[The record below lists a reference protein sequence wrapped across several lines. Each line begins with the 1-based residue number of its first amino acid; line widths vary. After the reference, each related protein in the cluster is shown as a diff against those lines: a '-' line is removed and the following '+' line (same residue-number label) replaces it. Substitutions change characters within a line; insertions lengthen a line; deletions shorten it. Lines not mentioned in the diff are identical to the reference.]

1 MPSPTRIYTLFTN
14 HKDSTLMDVLQK
26 YGSLRRFIADS
37 YSPTTQQAVDSALLY
52 AEEKMRGYTRY
63 DGTPMLD
70 HDVAVAEIVSRELGL
85 GRNSTVAAILH
96 DVIRIANKERP
107 EEVEPLSIEIRER
120 FGEPVLGIIVGLC
133 KISNIKLKV
142 SKEQANDFRD
152 MLVSYSVDPRVI
164 LIKLADRLE
173 VMRSLNIF
181 PVAKHRKK
189 SWESM
194 NLYAP
199 IAHKLGLYALKSEL
213 EDLALKWLEPKDYEY
228 ITRRLEETE
237 SERQT
242 FIARFLVPIEEKL
255 KSIPNLHYHIKSRT
269 KSVYSIWNKM
279 RKQNVPFEG
288 VYDIFALRIIIDCER
303 ELEKQLCWTVYSVV
317 GDCYTPNPKRMR
329 DWVTIPK
336 SNGYESLH
344 TTVSAGGGRWVEIQI
359 RTERMDA
366 VAERGIAA
374 HWRYKGVNQGAQTSE
389 QWLSRLREALEETTH
404 SLSQR
409 FDAKPS
415 TSEIFV
421 FTPNGDIR
429 KLPEGAT
436 VLDFAF
442 DIHTNLGAT
451 CTGAKVNNRAVPIRE
466 VLHNGDI
473 VEVMTQKNQTPK
485 SDWLTF
491 CVTSKARGRIKSWL
505 RNEQMKHARIGRE
518 ELERKL
524 KNWKITV
531 PIDEAVAYLGKV
543 LKVRTGREVYSMIAL
558 QKIDFL
564 SIKEILQQWLSGEA
578 EEQRRVAAA
587 EAERKKEELKA
598 AQQEEAPSHRRSDA
612 LVIDEKINNIE
623 YKLAKC
629 CNPIKGDDIFGFVT
643 ISSGI
648 TIHRSDCPNAAR
660 LRENYPYRVMDARW
674 RSSADGAF
682 RATIAIV
689 AGDIPGIGNQITEVV
704 TRELKLNIRTLSMA
718 ARGDGTMRGTISVE
732 VPSTSI
738 VDLLIHSIMRIR
750 GVQRAYRVNN

>member
-1 MPSPTRIYTLFTN
+1 
-14 HKDSTLMDVLQK
+14 MDPLK
-26 YGSLRRFIADS
+26 RYGSLRRYIAS
-37 YSPTTQQAVDSALLY
+37 TYSEQTQQTIDDALIY
-52 AEEKMRGYTRY
+52 ASERMQGYARY
-63 DGTPMLD
+63 DGTPLLD
-70 HDVAVAEIVSRELGL
+70 HDVAVAEIATREIGL

-96 DVIRIANKERP
+96 DVLRIANKEQP
-107 EEVEPLSIEIRER
+107 EMVDPISREIRER

-152 MLVSYSVDPRVI
+152 MIVSYSEDPRVI

-173 VMRSLNIF
+173 VMRELQIF
-181 PVAKHRKK
+181 PPEKRRKK

-194 NLYAP
+194 NLYAQ

-228 ITRRLEETE
+228 ICRRLEETE

-255 KSIPNLHYHIKSRT
+255 KAVPGLSYHIKGRT

-279 RKQNVPFEG
+279 RKQGVPFEG
-288 VYDIFALRIIIDCER
+288 VYDIFALRVIIDCER

-317 GDCYTPNPKRMR
+317 SDCYTPNPKRMR

-344 TTVSAGGGRWVEIQI
+344 TTVSAGEGRWVEIQI
-359 RTERMDA
+359 RSERMDA

-374 HWRYKGVNQGAQTSE
+374 HWRYKGVNQGGQTSE
-389 QWLSRLREALEETTH
+389 QWLSRLREVLEETTQ
-404 SLSQR
+404 SLTQR
-409 FDAKPS
+409 FDATPS

-429 KLPEGAT
+429 KLSEGAT

-451 CTGAKVNNRAVPIRE
+451 CTGARVNGRAVPIRE

-473 VEVMTQKNQTPK
+473 VEIMTQKNQTPK
-485 SDWLTF
+485 ADWLSF
-491 CVTSKARGRIKSWL
+491 CVTSKARSRIKSYL
-505 RNEQMKHARIGRE
+505 RAEQNQNARTGRE

-524 KNWKITV
+524 KNWKIAV

-543 LKVRTGREVYSMIAL
+543 LKVRTGREVYSLIAT

-564 SIKEILQQWLSGEA
+564 SIKEILQQWLSGQAEA
-578 EEQRRVAAA
+578 ERREAAA
-587 EAERKKEELKA
+587 EAERRKEELKA
-598 AQQEEAPSHRRSDA
+598 AAEQPTTHRSDA

-660 LRENYPYRVMDARW
+660 LKENYPYRVMEARW
-674 RSSADGAF
+674 RSNADGAF

-689 AGDIPGIGNQITEVV
+689 ANDVAGVGNQITEVV
-704 TRELKLNIRTLSMA
+704 TRELKLNIRTLNLS

-738 VDLLIHSIMRIR
+738 VDLLIHSIQRIR
-750 GVQRAYRVNN
+750 GVQRAYRVTN

>member
-1 MPSPTRIYTLFTN
+1 MDALTRYTSFR
-14 HKDSTLMDVLQK
+14 D
-26 YGSLRRFIADS
+26 FIARTFS
-37 YSPTTQQAVDSALLY
+37 VTTQQAVDKALVF
-52 AEEKMRGYTRY
+52 AAEKMEQYSRY
-63 DGTPMLD
+63 NGCPLLD
-70 HDVAVAEIVSRELGL
+70 HDVAVGEIVAREIGL

-96 DVIRIANKERP
+96 DVMRIAVKEQPDTVDELTRTVKA
-107 EEVEPLSIEIRER
+107 E
-120 FGEPVLGIIVGLC
+120 FGEQVLGIIVGLC

-142 SKEQANDFRD
+142 SKEQADDFRD
-152 MLVSYSVDPRVI
+152 MIVSYSEDPRVI

-173 VMRSLNIF
+173 VMRNLDIF
-181 PVAKHRKK
+181 PPEKRRKK
-189 SWESM
+189 SWESL
-194 NLYAP
+194 NLYAQ

-213 EDLALKWLEPKDYEY
+213 EDLALKWLENKDYEY
-228 ITRRLEETE
+228 ICRRLEETE

-242 FIARFLVPIEEKL
+242 FIARFLVPIEERL
-255 KSIPNLHYHIKSRT
+255 KTIPNLKYHIKSRT

-279 RKQNVPFEG
+279 RKQNVGFEG

-303 ELEKQLCWTVYSVV
+303 EMEKQLCWTIYSGVS
-317 GDCYTPNPKRMR
+317 DCYTPNPKRMR

-336 SNGYESLH
+336 KNGYESLH
-344 TTVSAGGGRWVEIQI
+344 TTVSAGEGRWVEIQI
-359 RTERMDA
+359 RSERMDA

-389 QWLSRLREALEETTH
+389 QWLGRLREALEETTH

-409 FDAKPS
+409 FDAKP
-415 TSEIFV
+415 TSGEIFV

-442 DIHTNLGAT
+442 DIHTNLGST
-451 CTGAKVNNRAVPIRE
+451 CTGGKVNNRAVPIRE
-466 VLHNGDI
+466 VLRNGDI

-485 SDWLTF
+485 ADWLSF
-491 CVTSKARGRIKSWL
+491 CVTSKARSRIKSFI
-505 RNEQMKHARIGRE
+505 REEQMKFARQGRE

-524 KNWKITV
+524 KNWKLQVT
-531 PIDEAVAYLGKV
+531 IDEAVAYLCKHY
-543 LKVRTGREVYSMIAL
+543 KVRTGREIYSMIAT
-558 QKIDFL
+558 QKIEFL
-564 SIKEILQQWLSGEA
+564 SIKEILQRWLSGEVD
-578 EEQRRVAAA
+578 EERRAAAA
-587 EAERKKEELKA
+587 EADKRKEENKL
-598 AQQEEAPSHRRSDA
+598 QDVQPSRSSDA

-648 TIHRSDCPNAAR
+648 TIHRTDCPNAAR
-660 LRENYPYRVMDARW
+660 LKENYPYRVMEARW
-674 RSSADGAF
+674 RSNADGSF

-689 AGDIPGIGNQITEVV
+689 AQDMAGLANQITEIV
-704 TRELKLNIRTLSMA
+704 TRELKLNIRGLNFSSRA
-718 ARGDGTMRGTISVE
+718 DGTAYGTVSVE
-732 VPSTSI
+732 VSGATI
-738 VDLLIHSIMRIR
+738 VDTLIHSIMKVK

>member
-1 MPSPTRIYTLFTN
+1 
-14 HKDSTLMDVLQK
+14 MDVLQR
-26 YGSLRRFIADS
+26 YDSLRRYLAEN
-37 YSPTTQQAVDSALLY
+37 YSPTTQQCVDKALIFA
-52 AEEKMRGYTRY
+52 AERMSQYSRY
-63 DGTPMLD
+63 NGTPLLD
-70 HDVAVAEIVSRELGL
+70 HDVAVAEIATREIGL

-96 DVIRIANKERP
+96 DILRIASQEHP
-107 EEVEPLSIEIRER
+107 EEVDALSREIREQ
-120 FGEPVLGIIVGLC
+120 FGDPVLGIIVGLC

-142 SKEQANDFRD
+142 SKEQAEDFRD
-152 MLVSYSVDPRVI
+152 MIVSYSEDPRVI

-173 VMRSLNIF
+173 VMRKLEIF
-181 PVAKHRKK
+181 PPEKRRKK

-199 IAHKLGLYALKSEL
+199 IAHKLGLYSLKSEL
-213 EDLALKWLEPKDYEY
+213 EDLALKWLEPSDYEY
-228 ITRRLEETE
+228 ICRRLEETE

-242 FIARFLVPIEEKL
+242 FIARFLKPIEEKL
-255 KSIPNLHYHIKSRT
+255 HAVAGLNYHIKSRT

-288 VYDIFALRIIIDCER
+288 VYDIFALRVIIDCPR
-303 ELEKQLCWTVYSVV
+303 EMEKQLCWTVYSVV
-317 GDCYTPNPKRMR
+317 SDCYTPNPKRMR

-344 TTVSAGGGRWVEIQI
+344 TTVSAGEGRWVEIQI
-359 RTERMDA
+359 RTERMDE

-389 QWLSRLREALEETTH
+389 QWLSRLREVLEETTH
-404 SLSQR
+404 SLTQR
-409 FDAKPS
+409 FEAKPS

-442 DIHTNLGAT
+442 DIHTNLGST
-451 CTGAKVNNRAVPIRE
+451 CTGGKVNNRAVPIRE

-473 VEVMTQKNQTPK
+473 VEVMTQKNQVPK
-485 SDWLTF
+485 SDWLSF
-491 CVTSKARGRIKSWL
+491 CVTSKARGRIKSFL
-505 RNEQMKHARIGRE
+505 REEQMKHARMGRE

-524 KNWKITV
+524 KNWKINV

-558 QKIDFL
+558 QKIDFI
-564 SIKEILQQWLSGEA
+564 SIKEILQQWISGEA

-587 EAERKKEELKA
+587 EAERKKEEQKA
-598 AQQEEAPSHRRSDA
+598 TESAPVSHRADA

-660 LRENYPYRVMDARW
+660 LKENYPYRVMEARW
-674 RSSADGAF
+674 RGNADGAF
-682 RATIAIV
+682 RATIAV
-689 AGDIPGIGNQITEVV
+689 VGADMPGLANQITEIV
-704 TRELKLNIRTLSMA
+704 TREMKLNIRGLNFTSH
-718 ARGDGTMRGTISVE
+718 GDGSMRGSISVE
-732 VPSTSI
+732 VPSATI
-738 VDLLIHSIMRIR
+738 VDMLIHSIMRIR

>member
-1 MPSPTRIYTLFTN
+1 MN
-14 HKDSTLMDVLQK
+14 DVLK
-26 YGSLRRFIADS
+26 RYGSLRNYVAATF
-37 YSPTTQQAVDSALLY
+37 SPTTQECVDKALVF
-52 AEEKMRGYTRY
+52 AEQRMREYTRY
-63 DGTPMLD
+63 DGTPLFD
-70 HDVAVAEIVSRELGL
+70 HDVAVAEIVAKEIGL

-96 DVIRIANKERP
+96 DIMRIVSKERP
-107 EEVEPLSIEIRER
+107 EEVESLSRTIREE

-142 SKEQANDFRD
+142 SKEQADDFRD
-152 MLVSYSVDPRVI
+152 MIVSYSEDPRVI

-173 VMRSLNIF
+173 VMRNLNIF
-181 PVAKHRKK
+181 PPDKRRKK
-189 SWESM
+189 SWESL
-194 NLYAP
+194 NLYAQ

-213 EDLALKWLEPKDYEY
+213 EDLALKWLENKHYEY
-228 ITRRLEETE
+228 ICRRLEETE

-242 FIARFLVPIEEKL
+242 FIARFLQPIEERL
-255 KSIPNLHYHIKSRT
+255 KQVPNLNYHIKSRT

-288 VYDIFALRIIIDCER
+288 VYDIFALRVIIDCER
-303 ELEKQLCWTVYSVV
+303 ELEKQLCWTVYSIVS
-317 GDCYTPNPKRMR
+317 DCYTPNPNRMR

-336 SNGYESLH
+336 KNGYESLH
-344 TTVSAGGGRWVEIQI
+344 TTVSAGEGRWVEIQI

-389 QWLSRLREALEETTH
+389 QWLSRLREALEETTE

-415 TSEIFV
+415 SGEIFV

-442 DIHTNLGAT
+442 DIHTNLGST
-451 CTGAKVNNRAVPIRE
+451 CTGGKVNNRAVPIRE
-466 VLHNGDI
+466 TLQNGDI

-485 SDWLTF
+485 ADWLNF
-491 CVTSKARGRIKSWL
+491 CVTSKARSRIKSYL
-505 RNEQMKHARIGRE
+505 REEQTKYARMGRE
-518 ELERKL
+518 ELERKM
-524 KNWKITV
+524 KNWKITT
-531 PIDEAVAYLGKV
+531 PIDEAVAYLCRYF
-543 LKVRTGREVYSMIAL
+543 KVRTGRELYSMIAT
-558 QKIDFL
+558 QKVDFL
-564 SIKEILQQWLSGEA
+564 TIKDILLHWISGRADDE
-578 EEQRRVAAA
+578 RRAAAA
-587 EAERKKEELKA
+587 EADKRKEESKLNDSLP
-598 AQQEEAPSHRRSDA
+598 APRSSDA

-643 ISSGI
+643 ISAGI
-648 TIHRSDCPNAAR
+648 TIHRTDCPNAAR
-660 LRENYPYRVMDARW
+660 LRENYPYRVMEARW
-674 RSSADGAF
+674 RLNADGAF

-689 AGDIPGIGNQITEVV
+689 AQDASGLANQITEII
-704 TRELKLNIRTLSMA
+704 TRELKLNIRGMNLSSRA
-718 ARGDGTMRGTISVE
+718 DGSAFGTVSVE
-732 VPSTSI
+732 VPSATV
-738 VDLLIHSIMRIR
+738 VDMLIHSIMKIK
-750 GVQRAYRVNN
+750 GVQRVYRAQHN